1 MYLARVVE
9 DARNIRFGLS
19 MDDMNPFNEMSS
31 SQSTWHVTLCMYNLP
46 SCLCLNQKFIM
57 MLGLIQGPA
66 QPCNN
71 IHVYLN
77 PLVEYFLLL

>member
-31 SQSTWHVTLCMYNLP
+31 SQSTSWHVTSFMY
-46 SCLCLNQKFIM
+46 
-57 MLGLIQGPA
+57 
-66 QPCNN
+66 
-71 IHVYLN
+71 V
-77 PLVEYFLLL
+77 